1 MTTLICS
8 TNNKRDDFPQIDM
21 HKFMEN
27 EEFCG
32 EWNKTVCTT
41 NIVKLILL
49 NSDKIP
55 FNLKVRCVIHENIT
69 SDEVRVSGNR
79 SPIQKI
85 KNVSEWKKSKQIVD
99 ILFSIDPTNVL
110 VEEQLKSCIVEF
122 PNGVFPICYTSENCE
137 FSYIS
142 AIVEKIELL
151 AIDITPIS
159 YTLLWG
165 NSEPSKVTIGGNVL
179 EDVTCKL
186 DVINSEPGKE
196 YEIKIQGEN
205 TFTMNIKMPEL
216 TVRGMRMFYMSKKQE
231 NGSFDLSRV
240 NPEYIKFMRKNDI
253 LDSGN
258 NVFVKG
264 QFKENNAIMSTTVLN
279 SGDIYSVKDEC
290 GLYVVPD
297 FTDEKDQH
305 ICIENKG
312 KNHTLYF
319 DKSESFVK
327 YNDVIYPHNKTFRI
341 GNNIVSVVKGSIIL
355 SIKPV
360 TDTTPNEFPGGNT
373 YASQI
378 LTSGDMV
385 VKDVIA
391 RSTYQVVEK
400 VAGSVTYNIS
410 SYYVYDSS
418 DSTTLECS
426 RISHGLSDDKTE
438 GSVNFSTL
446 FTNGSGTKEV
456 VETINSTPT
465 STVITARTTTD
476 TLRTT
481 FDNTGLSFDTDT
493 GAIYFG
499 ADKDFRIQFEDASGL
514 DPAMLKIQRLDGTDY
529 STSFLVTAEAP

>member
-21 HKFMEN
+21 NKFMDN
-27 EEFCG
+27 EDCG

-49 NSDKIP
+49 TQDKIP

-122 PNGVFPICYTSENCE
+122 PTGVFPICYTSENCE

-142 AIVEKIELL
+142 AIVEKIELI

-179 EDVTCKL
+179 ENVTSKL

-205 TFTMNIKMPEL
+205 TFTMKIKMPEL
-216 TVRGMRMFYMSKKQE
+216 TVRDMRMFYMSKKQE

-327 YNDVIYPHNKTFRI
+327 YNDVIYPHNQTFRI

-385 VKDVIA
+385 VKDIIA

-400 VAGSVTYNIS
+400 VAGSVTYNVS
-410 SYYVYDSS
+410 SYYIYDSS

-438 GSVNFSTL
+438 GSVVLSTL

-456 VETINSTPT
+456 VETVNSTAN

-476 TLRTT
+476 ILRTT

-499 ADKDFRIQFEDASGL
+499 ADRDFRIQFEDASGL